1 MSFPIN
7 IHCIFHPRPA
17 TMFEPLK
24 GGSLVFVYFISC
36 YIILGVAGFIFDSVL
51 FSVFSFI
58 FILFQCFDRP
68 LIGGKPKKS
77 SVWKPKE
84 TLQLLFLQAGL
95 CLISSFFFNIHFFS
109 CILVLMLLTA
119 AFTIYR
125 KFPNSQCYTIFM
137 LLLFLPF
144 TNVLL
149 SFCISIGCGITS
161 KYNGRIP
168 LCTQHPK
175 AI

>member
-7 IHCIFHPRPA
+7 IHCIFHPRLA

-36 YIILGVAGFIFDSVL
+36 YIILGVAGFIFRQCFFFLCSHLFSFCSSVL
-51 FSVFSFI
+51 IGFLLVGNLKRARYENQKK
-58 FILFQCFDRP
+58 LFNYFFASW
-68 LIGGKPKKS
+68 LTSTK
-77 SVWKPKE
+77 
-84 TLQLLFLQAGL
+84 F
-95 CLISSFFFNIHFFS
+95 FFFNIHFFS

-119 AFTIYR
+119 AFAIYR
-125 KFPNSQCYTIFM
+125 KFPSSQCYTMFL

-149 SFCISIGCGITS
+149 SFCISIGCGIAS